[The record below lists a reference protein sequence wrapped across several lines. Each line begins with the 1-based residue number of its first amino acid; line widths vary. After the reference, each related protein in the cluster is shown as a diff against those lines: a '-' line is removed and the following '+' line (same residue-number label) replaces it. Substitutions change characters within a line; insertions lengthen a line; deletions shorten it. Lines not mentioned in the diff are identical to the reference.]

1 MAEKENLFSISFDR
15 SQQVLKL
22 QLWGFWDVET
32 SEAFL
37 REFVN
42 AIRTERLSEKEWY
55 ILADVTRFL
64 PQRKEILP
72 LLSQVMRLAKQ
83 HGVKK
88 AARLVDNTITQM
100 QCSRLSQESHFP
112 ENAFFQSEDAAIQW
126 LREGA
131 NV

>member
-1 MAEKENLFSISFDR
+1 MAEKENLFRISFDR

-22 QLWGFWDVET
+22 HLWGFWAIET
-32 SEAFL
+32 SQEFL
-37 REFVN
+37 REFIKIVQ
-42 AIRTERLSEKEWY
+42 TERLSEKEWS

-100 QCSRLSQESHFP
+100 QIGRLSWESHFP
-112 ENAFFQSEDAAIQW
+112 ENAFFQSEDAAIRW